1 MLATMTSIQRLGQF
15 WRAGDLKRLEQRRAR
30 RALLLSGLLIGLT
43 GLGWAL
49 LFAWRGDW
57 VIVGLDL
64 VLMLAALALNWQ
76 KLPRSLVIG
85 VFLILLGILSLIS
98 VIYDV
103 PTAYMPRATQF
114 HLLPLS
120 VMAFMALRDEKAWLR
135 HGIALACLLIFVFL
149 SAAPGL
155 SLMGY
160 NLPDD
165 VRSISVWV
173 HPGTALLHLYVL
185 IYFLQTDAVG
195 HSRLEDELHVALAQR
210 EFELHYQPQVDAHGR
225 VTGAEALLRWLHPH
239 RGWIAP
245 GEFIVLAEQTGLI
258 LPIGQWALEVACAQL
273 QVWAGYNTT
282 RNLTLAVNVSQAQ
295 FRQTEFVAE
304 VLDLLD
310 RYSFDPGC
318 LELELTETMLVDDV
332 QGVIDKMSALRAR
345 GIRFSL
351 DDFGTGFSSLNYVK
365 RLPLNKI
372 KVDQSFVR
380 DVLTDPNDA
389 AIVRMVV
396 ALGQSLGLSVLAE
409 GVETEG
415 QRQFLLDNGCQLFQ
429 GYLFSKALPIAA
441 FNSYVLTQNRA

>member
-1 MLATMTSIQRLGQF
+1 MLSTMSAIQRLGQY
-15 WRAGDLKRLEQRRAR
+15 WRADDLQRLEQRRAR
-30 RALLLSGLLIGLT
+30 RALLLSVLLVVLT
-43 GLGWAL
+43 ALGWAL
-49 LFAWRGDW
+49 FFALRGDW

-64 VLMLAALALNWQ
+64 LLLLVALVLNWQ
-76 KLPRSLVIG
+76 QLPRSLVI
-85 VFLILLGILSLIS
+85 VAFLTLLGILSLIS
-98 VIYDV
+98 VTYDV
-103 PTAYMPRATQF
+103 PTANLPRSTHF

-120 VMAFMALRDEKAWLR
+120 VMAFMALRDEQAWLR
-135 HGIALACLLIFVFL
+135 HGVALSCLLVFVLL
-149 SAAPGL
+149 SADPGL
-155 SLMGY
+155 SMKGQT
-160 NLPDD
+160 LPDD

-173 HPGTALLHLYVL
+173 HPATALLNLYVL

-210 EFELHYQPQVDAHGR
+210 EFELHYQPQVDAQGR
-225 VTGAEALLRWLHPH
+225 VVGAEALLRWLHPR

-245 GEFIVLAEQTGLI
+245 GEFIMLAEQTGLI

-282 RNLTLAVNVSQAQ
+282 RNLSLAVNVSQAQ
-295 FRQTEFVAE
+295 FRQPEFVAE
-304 VLDLLD
+304 MLVLLD
-310 RYSFDPGC
+310 RYNFDPSH

-365 RLPLNKI
+365 RLPLNKL

-415 QRQFLLDNGCQLFQ
+415 QRQFLLDTGCQLFQ

-441 FNSYVLTQNRA
+441 FNSYVLTQNRP